1 MAITWKN
8 IAAPDLQTNF
18 NKVDLG
24 GGFSKIGEYLSTIGE
39 NQRVKEKEGITNT
52 LISDLTRYTGKD
64 GEESLGTLRSSGALV
79 DTLTAL
85 GNKVDSKAVMGAL
98 LSSQDRLAQENQ
110 RIQATQEK
118 DRLLAQ
124 KPYVDVADTL
134 IAQGNLEGARNYV
147 TTLAGNGNIDNDI
160 SAKIFHAARKAEED
174 AAQTKRNV
182 DIFNLN
188 QAAGKLRLDE
198 AQRESDT
205 NKTAAELIKQWDAVA
220 SKPKPGELV
229 PINEKTPE
237 WEKLQDTEFINVAN
251 EFIAKY
257 KLPKTPDGLPDRAK
271 WPEAIDQEFAT
282 TVKDRLS
289 ALKAPKPDT
298 STISDRTQAFKQML
312 IDQGVPTE
320 AIIKF
325 DDLLQKR
332 LAAGN
337 PKLFG
342 EDAAKAEQTQR
353 KAANAEAKLKAIA
366 EDQKR
371 SLERNNLSGNTVS
384 EADGQEAVIKQLKAL
399 GMAPDSED
407 GDAQDRYGYI
417 MEVIA
422 DPTFSSIDAKVVNK
436 IINEVVGDRAGN
448 WDIFNWDSRYGK
460 SVKKELL
467 KYKATKKFKEDTD
480 LLLKSRDTLKEAS
493 DNFLINRLVAEQV
506 KPSKTK

>member
-8 IAAPDLQTNF
+8 IAAPELQTNF

-39 NQRVKEKEGITNT
+39 NQRVKEKEDITNT
-52 LISDLTRYTGKD
+52 LISDLTRYTGKN
-64 GEESLGTLRSSGALV
+64 GEDSLGTLRSSGALA

-147 TTLAGNGNIDNDI
+147 NTLASNGNIDNDI
-160 SAKIFHAARKAEED
+160 SAKIFYAAKKAEEE
-174 AAQTKRNV
+174 AAQNKRNI
-182 DIFNLN
+182 DSFNLN
-188 QAAGKLRLDE
+188 QASGKLRLEE
-198 AQRESDT
+198 AQREVDT
-205 NKTAAELIKQWDAVA
+205 NKTATELLKQWETVA
-220 SKPKPGELV
+220 SKPKPTEMV
-229 PINEKTPE
+229 PINENTPE
-237 WEKLQDTEFINVAN
+237 WKKLQDAEFLTVAKEFIGRYN
-251 EFIAKY
+251 
-257 KLPKTPDGLPDRAK
+257 LPVVSDGSPDISK
-271 WPEAIDQEFAT
+271 WPNTIKQEFTT
-282 TVKDRLS
+282 TVEDRLG

-298 STISDRTQAFKQML
+298 STISDRTQAFKQAL
-312 IDQGVPTE
+312 IEKGTPTE
-320 AIIKF
+320 AILKF
-325 DDLLQKR
+325 DELLQKR

-342 EDAAKAEQTQR
+342 EDAAKAEQAQR
-353 KAANAEAKLKAIA
+353 KAANAEARLKAIS

-399 GMAPDSED
+399 GMAPDSKD
-407 GDAQDRYGYI
+407 GDAQDRYSYI
-417 MEVIA
+417 MEIVS
-422 DPTFSSIDAKVVNK
+422 DPAYSNIDSKVVNS
-436 IINEVVGDRAGN
+436 IINKVVGKRAGS
-448 WDIFNWDSRYGK
+448 WDIFNWDSGYQDDI
-460 SVKKELL
+460 KKELNA
-467 KYKATKKFKEDTD
+467 YKATDKFKRDST
-480 LLLKSRDTLKEAS
+480 LLLKSRDTVKEAS
-493 DNFLINRLVAEQV
+493 DNFLTNRLVAEQV
-506 KPSKTK
+506 KPSKSK

>member
-24 GGFSKIGEYLSTIGE
+24 SGFSKIGEYLSTIGE
-39 NQRVKEKEGITNT
+39 NQRVKEKEDITNT

-64 GEESLGTLRSSGALV
+64 GEESLGVLRSSGGLA

-174 AAQTKRNV
+174 AAQTKRQV
-182 DIFNLN
+182 DSFNLN
-188 QAAGKLRLDE
+188 QATGKLRLEE
-198 AQRESDT
+198 AQREVYT
-205 NKTAAELIKQWDAVA
+205 NKIAAELIKQWDTVA
-220 SKPKPGELV
+220 SKPKPTEMV
-229 PINEKTPE
+229 PVDENTPD
-237 WEKLQDTEFINVAN
+237 WKKLHDGVYYEVAN
-251 EFIAKY
+251 EFTTKY
-257 KLPKTPDGLPDRAK
+257 NLPVASDGFPDRDK
-271 WPEAIDQEFAT
+271 WPEAINEKFIAT
-282 TVKDRLS
+282 VRDKLDT
-289 ALKAPKPDT
+289 LKVSKPDT

-325 DDLLQKR
+325 DDSLQKR

-342 EDAAKAEQTQR
+342 EDAAKAEQAQR
-353 KAANAEAKLKAIA
+353 KAANAESKLKAIT

-399 GMAPDSED
+399 GMTPDSKD
-407 GDAQDRYGYI
+407 GDAQDRYSYI
-417 MEVIA
+417 MEIVS
-422 DPTFSSIDAKVVNK
+422 DPEYSNIDSKVVNS
-436 IINEVVGDRAGN
+436 IINKVVGKRAGS
-448 WDIFNWDSRYGK
+448 WDIFNWDSGYQDDI
-460 SVKKELL
+460 KKELNA
-467 KYKATKKFKEDTD
+467 YKETNKFKQDNA
-480 LLLKSRDTLKEAS
+480 LLLKSRDTVKEAS
-493 DNFLINRLVAEQV
+493 DNFLTNRLVAEQV
-506 KPSKTK
+506 RPSKTK

>member
-8 IAAPDLQTNF
+8 LAAPDLQTNF

-39 NQRVKEKEGITNT
+39 NQRVKEKEDITNT
-52 LISDLTRYTGKD
+52 LISDLTRYTGKN
-64 GEESLGTLRSSGALV
+64 GEESLGTLRSSGALA

-182 DIFNLN
+182 DTFNLN

-198 AQRESDT
+198 AQREVNT
-205 NKTAAELIKQWDAVA
+205 NKTAAELIKQWDTVA
-220 SKPKPGELV
+220 SKPSGISTGFYGES
-229 PINEKTPE
+229 TPE
-237 WEKLQDTEFINVAN
+237 FAKAASDIQREIDSTIST
-251 EFIAKY
+251 KY
-257 KLPKTPDGLPDRAK
+257 KVPLDDSGVLDTSKLSKAASDEYDQLFRNRLTGLK
-271 WPEAIDQEFAT
+271 
-282 TVKDRLS
+282 V
-289 ALKAPKPDT
+289 PKPDT

-342 EDAAKAEQTQR
+342 EDAAKAEQAQR

-371 SLERNNLSGNTVS
+371 SLERNNLSGNTVG

-399 GMAPDSED
+399 GMAPDSKD
-407 GDAQDRYGYI
+407 GDAQDRYSYV
-417 MEVIA
+417 MEIVS
-422 DPTFSSIDAKVVNK
+422 DPEYSNIDSKVVNS
-436 IINEVVGDRAGN
+436 IINKVVGKRAGS
-448 WDIFNWDSRYGK
+448 WDIFNWDSGYQDDI
-460 SVKKELL
+460 KKELNA
-467 KYKATKKFKEDTD
+467 YKATNKFKQDNA
-480 LLLKSRDTLKEAS
+480 LLLISRDTVKEAS
-493 DNFLINRLVAEQV
+493 DNFLTNRLVAEQV

>member
-39 NQRVKEKEGITNT
+39 NQRVKEKEDITNT

-64 GEESLGTLRSSGALV
+64 GEESLGALRSSGGLA

-118 DRLLAQ
+118 DRLLSQ
-124 KPYVDVADTL
+124 KPYVDVTDTL

-174 AAQTKRNV
+174 ATQTKRNA
-182 DIFNLN
+182 DTFNLN
-188 QAAGKLRLDE
+188 QAAGKLRLEE
-198 AQRESDT
+198 AQREVNT
-205 NKTAAELIKQWDAVA
+205 NKTAAELIKQWDTVA

-229 PINEKTPE
+229 PINENTPE
-237 WEKLQDTEFINVAN
+237 RKKLQDNEFSNVAN

-257 KLPKTPDGLPDRAK
+257 KLPVTPDGLPDRAK

-399 GMAPDSED
+399 GMASDSKD
-407 GDAQDRYGYI
+407 GDAQDRYSYI
-417 MEVIA
+417 MEIVS
-422 DPTFSSIDAKVVNK
+422 DPEYSNIDSKVVNS
-436 IINEVVGDRAGN
+436 IINKVVGKRAGS
-448 WDIFNWDSRYGK
+448 WDIFNWDSGYQDDI
-460 SVKKELL
+460 KKELNA
-467 KYKATKKFKEDTD
+467 YKETNKFKQDNA
-480 LLLKSRDTLKEAS
+480 LLLISRDTVKEAS
-493 DNFLINRLVAEQV
+493 DTFLTNRLVAEQI

>member
-8 IAAPDLQTNF
+8 LAAPDLQTNF

-39 NQRVKEKEGITNT
+39 NQRVKEKEDITNT

-64 GEESLGTLRSSGALV
+64 GEESLGTLRSSGALA

-174 AAQTKRNV
+174 AAQTKRNA
-182 DIFNLN
+182 DTFNLN
-188 QAAGKLRLDE
+188 QAAGKLRLEE
-198 AQRESDT
+198 AQREVNT
-205 NKTAAELIKQWDAVA
+205 NKTAAELIKQWDTVA
-220 SKPKPGELV
+220 SKPSGISTGFYGES
-229 PINEKTPE
+229 TPE
-237 WEKLQDTEFINVAN
+237 FAKAASDIQREIDSTIST
-251 EFIAKY
+251 KY
-257 KLPKTPDGLPDRAK
+257 KVPLDDSGVLDTSKLSKAASDEYDQLFRNRLTGLK
-271 WPEAIDQEFAT
+271 
-282 TVKDRLS
+282 V
-289 ALKAPKPDT
+289 PKPDT

-332 LAAGN
+332 LAAGT

-342 EDAAKAEQTQR
+342 EDAAKAEQAQR
-353 KAANAEAKLKAIA
+353 KAANAEAKLKAIT

-399 GMAPDSED
+399 GMTPDSKD
-407 GDAQDRYGYI
+407 GDAQDRYSYV
-417 MEVIA
+417 MEIVS
-422 DPTFSSIDAKVVNK
+422 DPEYSNIDSKVVNS
-436 IINEVVGDRAGN
+436 IINKVVGKRAGS
-448 WDIFNWDSRYGK
+448 WDIFNWDSGYQDDI
-460 SVKKELL
+460 KKELNA
-467 KYKATKKFKEDTD
+467 YKATNKFKQDNA
-480 LLLKSRDTLKEAS
+480 LLLISRDTVKEAS
-493 DNFLINRLVAEQV
+493 DTFLTNRLVAEQI

>member
-8 IAAPDLQTNF
+8 IAAPELQTNF
-18 NKVDLG
+18 SKVDLG

-39 NQRVKEKEGITNT
+39 NQRVKEKEDITNT

-64 GEESLGTLRSSGALV
+64 GEESLGALRSSGALA

-160 SAKIFHAARKAEED
+160 SAKIFHAARKAEEE
-174 AAQTKRNV
+174 AAQNKRNV
-182 DIFNLN
+182 DTFNLN

-198 AQRESDT
+198 AQREADT
-205 NKTAAELIKQWDAVA
+205 NKTATELLKQWDTVA

-229 PINEKTPE
+229 PINENTPE
-237 WEKLQDTEFINVAN
+237 WKKLQDTEFINVAN
-251 EFIAKY
+251 EFITKHN
-257 KLPKTPDGLPDRAK
+257 LPTTPNGLPDRAK
-271 WPEAIDQEFAT
+271 WPKAIDQEFAT
-282 TVKDRLS
+282 TVKDRLD
-289 ALKAPKPDT
+289 ALKT
-298 STISDRTQAFKQML
+298 SKVDPSTLSDRTQAFKQML

-342 EDAAKAEQTQR
+342 EDAAKAEQAQR
-353 KAANAEAKLKAIA
+353 KAANAEAKLKAIS

-371 SLERNNLSGNTVS
+371 SLERNNLSGNTVG

-399 GMAPDSED
+399 GMAPDSKD
-407 GDAQDRYGYI
+407 GDAQDRYSYI

-422 DPTFSSIDAKVVNK
+422 DPEFSNIDAKVVNK
-436 IINEVVGDRAGN
+436 IINEVVGDRAGS
-448 WDIFNWDSRYGK
+448 WGIFNWDSRYGK

-480 LLLKSRDTLKEAS
+480 LILKSRDTVKEAS
-493 DNFLINRLVAEQV
+493 DNFLTNRLVAEQV

>member
-8 IAAPDLQTNF
+8 IAAPELQTNF

-24 GGFSKIGEYLSTIGE
+24 GGFSRIGEYLSTIGE

-64 GEESLGTLRSSGALV
+64 GEESLGALRSSGGLA
-79 DTLTAL
+79 DTLTAR

-174 AAQTKRNV
+174 ATQTKRNV
-182 DIFNLN
+182 DTFNLN
-188 QAAGKLRLDE
+188 QATGKLRLEE
-198 AQRESDT
+198 AQREVNT
-205 NKTAAELIKQWDAVA
+205 NKTAAELIKQWDTVA
-220 SKPKPGELV
+220 SKPSGISTGFYGES
-229 PINEKTPE
+229 TPE
-237 WEKLQDTEFINVAN
+237 FAKAASDIQREIDSTIST
-251 EFIAKY
+251 KY
-257 KLPKTPDGLPDRAK
+257 KVPLDDSGVLDTSKLSKAASDEYDQLFRNRLAGLK
-271 WPEAIDQEFAT
+271 
-282 TVKDRLS
+282 V
-289 ALKAPKPDT
+289 PKPDT

-337 PKLFG
+337 PTLFG
-342 EDAAKAEQTQR
+342 ADAAKAEQAQR
-353 KAANAEAKLKAIA
+353 KAANAESKLKAIA

-371 SLERNNLSGNTVS
+371 SLERNNLSGNTVG

-399 GMAPDSED
+399 GMAPDSKD
-407 GDAQDRYGYI
+407 GDAQDRYSYV
-417 MEVIA
+417 MEIVS
-422 DPTFSSIDAKVVNK
+422 DPEYSNIDSKVVNSV
-436 IINEVVGDRAGN
+436 INKVVGKRAGS
-448 WDIFNWDSRYGK
+448 WDIFTWDSGYQDDI
-460 SVKKELL
+460 KKELNA
-467 KYKATKKFKEDTD
+467 YKATNKFKQDNA
-480 LLLKSRDTLKEAS
+480 LLLISRDTVKEAS
-493 DNFLINRLVAEQV
+493 DTFLTNRLVAEQV

>member
-8 IAAPDLQTNF
+8 ITAPDLQTNF

-39 NQRVKEKEGITNT
+39 NQRVKEKEDITNT

-64 GEESLGTLRSSGALV
+64 GEESLGTLRSSGALA

-85 GNKVDSKAVMGAL
+85 GNKVDSKAVMSAL
-98 LSSQDRLAQENQ
+98 LSSQDRLVQENQ

-147 TTLAGNGNIDNDI
+147 STLAGNGNIDNDI

-182 DIFNLN
+182 DTFNLN
-188 QAAGKLRLDE
+188 QASGKLRLEE
-198 AQRESDT
+198 AQREVDT
-205 NKTAAELIKQWDAVA
+205 NKTAAKLLEQWAATA

-229 PINEKTPE
+229 PINENTPE
-237 WEKLQDTEFINVAN
+237 FKKLQDTEFINVAN

-257 KLPKTPDGLPDRAK
+257 KLPVTPDGLPDRSK
-271 WPEAIDQEFAT
+271 WPEAIDQEFT
-282 TVKDRLS
+282 KTVDERIG
-289 ALKAPKPDT
+289 ALKATKPDT
-298 STISDRTQAFKQML
+298 STISDRTQAFKQLL
-312 IDQGVPTE
+312 IDRGVPTE

-342 EDAAKAEQTQR
+342 EDAAKAEQAQR
-353 KAANAEAKLKAIA
+353 KAANAEAKLKAIS

-371 SLERNNLSGNTVS
+371 SLERNNLSGNTIG
-384 EADGQEAVIKQLKAL
+384 EADGQESVIKQLKAL
-399 GMAPDSED
+399 GMAPDSKD
-407 GDAQDRYGYI
+407 GDAQDKYSYI

-422 DPTFSSIDAKVVNK
+422 DPEFSNIDAKVVNK
-436 IINEVVGDRAGN
+436 IINEVVGDRAGS
-448 WDIFNWDSRYGK
+448 WGIFNWDSRYGK

-467 KYKATKKFKEDTD
+467 KYKATDKFKQDSA
-480 LLLKSRDTLKEAS
+480 LLLKSRDAVKEVS
-493 DNFLINRLVAEQV
+493 DNFLTNRLVAEQL

>member
-39 NQRVKEKEGITNT
+39 NQRVKEKEDITNT

-64 GEESLGTLRSSGALV
+64 GEESLGALRSSGALA

-124 KPYVDVADTL
+124 KPYVEAADYL
-134 IAQGNLEGARNYV
+134 ISQGDLTGARNYV
-147 TTLAGNGNIDNDI
+147 DGLTRVGAIDNGF
-160 SAKIFHAARKAEED
+160 SAKILNATKAAED
-174 AAQTKRNV
+174 AAAQSQREQAR
-182 DIFNLN
+182 FNLS
-188 QAAGKLRLDE
+188 QATGKLQLDG
-198 AQRESDT
+198 AQREVDT
-205 NKTAAELIKQWDAVA
+205 NKTAVKLLDQWTATA
-220 SKPKPGELV
+220 SKPKPGVLV
-229 PINEKTPE
+229 PIDENTPE
-237 WEKLQDTEFINVAN
+237 WKKLQDNEFSNVAK

-257 KLPKTPDGLPDRAK
+257 KLPITPDGSPDISN
-271 WPEAIDQEFAT
+271 WPNTIKQEFTT
-282 TVKDRLS
+282 TVEDRLS
-289 ALKAPKPDT
+289 TLKAPKPDT

-342 EDAAKAEQTQR
+342 EDATKAEQAQR
-353 KAANAEAKLKAIA
+353 KAANAESKLKAIA

-371 SLERNNLSGNTVS
+371 SLERNNLSGNTVG

-399 GMAPDSED
+399 GMTPDSKD
-407 GDAQDRYGYI
+407 GDAQDRYSYI
-417 MEVIA
+417 MEIVS
-422 DPTFSSIDAKVVNK
+422 DPEYSNIDSKVVNS
-436 IINEVVGDRAGN
+436 IINKVVGKRAGS
-448 WDIFNWDSRYGK
+448 WDIFNWDSGYQDDI
-460 SVKKELL
+460 KKELNA
-467 KYKATKKFKEDTD
+467 YKETNKFKQDNA
-480 LLLKSRDTLKEAS
+480 LLLKSRDAVKEAS
-493 DNFLINRLVAEQV
+493 DNFLTNRLVAEQL